1 MSYSCRANF
10 LIALTSQD
18 PACEADDDQEISGA
32 SYCDDDEDF
41 TAYRRLT
48 GSGHRRLTT
57 ARAQSCDGLPDQI
70 SWPNQE
76 IFDITGCC
84 DTDNWFFFL
93 MMVLF
98 WYRPA
103 PTNLEMI
110 VYMCYWVIAVGWGYG
125 VVVMIREEDE
135 RESAIEEADFFK
147 DSDGVFDDKEER
159 AVETETS
166 GPLSPGSVDPGK
178 RVYVVG

>member
-1 MSYSCRANF
+1 
-10 LIALTSQD
+10 
-18 PACEADDDQEISGA
+18 
-32 SYCDDDEDF
+32 
-41 TAYRRLT
+41 
-48 GSGHRRLTT
+48 
-57 ARAQSCDGLPDQI
+57 
-70 SWPNQE
+70 
-76 IFDITGCC
+76 
-84 DTDNWFFFL
+84 

-135 RESAIEEADFFK
+135 RESAIEEEDFFK

-166 GPLSPGSVDPGK
+166 GPLPPGSVDPGK

>member
-1 MSYSCRANF
+1 
-10 LIALTSQD
+10 
-18 PACEADDDQEISGA
+18 
-32 SYCDDDEDF
+32 
-41 TAYRRLT
+41 
-48 GSGHRRLTT
+48 
-57 ARAQSCDGLPDQI
+57 
-70 SWPNQE
+70 
-76 IFDITGCC
+76 
-84 DTDNWFFFL
+84 

-135 RESAIEEADFFK
+135 RESAIEEEDFFK

-178 RVYVVG
+178 RVCVVG